1 MQHNVIIANSQWK
14 TTNREVIE
22 TTTRDTIWIIA
33 TVTEMLTT
41 KIKPI
46 GKKEN
51 MKTTAKAIIWV
62 TIIAATATIID
73 FLLHVKDFSNKRE
86 NDGNCWHLKHFKE
99 SGVTGLKV
107 GATTCDG
114 KMEMFLVVVAKS
126 VQLMA

>member
-1 MQHNVIIANSQWK
+1 MMQHNVIIANSQWK
-14 TTNREVIE
+14 TTNREVIK

-73 FLLHVKDFSNKRE
+73 FYF
-86 NDGNCWHLKHFKE
+86 
-99 SGVTGLKV
+99 
-107 GATTCDG
+107 
-114 KMEMFLVVVAKS
+114 M
-126 VQLMA
+126 